1 MVSLRNLVMVTLFC
15 CVSARTAQGL
25 ELKLLAVSSGPD
37 MAQGFLKRAISISES
52 GSKPTP
58 RRMAKGLKTRIFNA
72 HAAIGRGYLRR
83 PIALDLSVSAKPDLS
98 VHRLKVERR
107 VDFSASKPLLQS
119 VPLSLEA
126 RLKQTET
133 SEGVILLLLKFEI

>member
-1 MVSLRNLVMVTLFC
+1 MLSLRHILFVTVLC

-25 ELKLLAVSSGPD
+25 ELELLAVSSGPD

-58 RRMAKGLKTRIFNA
+58 RSIAKGLRTRVFKA
-72 HAAIGRGYLRR
+72 QTRIGRGYLRR
-83 PIALDLSVSAKPDLS
+83 PIALDLSVSAKPDLAG
-98 VHRLKVERR
+98 HRLKVERR

-133 SEGVILLLLKFEI
+133 SEGIILLLFKFEM